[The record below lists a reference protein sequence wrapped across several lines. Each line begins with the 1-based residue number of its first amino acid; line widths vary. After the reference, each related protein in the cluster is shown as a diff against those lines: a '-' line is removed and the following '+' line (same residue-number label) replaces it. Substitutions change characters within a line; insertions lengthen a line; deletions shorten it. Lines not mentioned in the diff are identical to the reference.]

1 MSNTE
6 ITICGIGPGN
16 ADYICPAVLKQ
27 VAKADILIGG
37 SRHLQ
42 IFDQYNK
49 ATDVF
54 TGNMENLKHSI
65 AANSNKHIVVL
76 VSGDAGFY
84 SLRSFIKSEFA
95 DSLINIIPGI
105 SSYQYMYAK
114 LGMGYER
121 AFLASMHGKEVD
133 YIGMIDSHESVFLL
147 TDKKNTPKAIAQNL
161 VDNGL
166 DNVTVHIG
174 NNLSY
179 PDEQIISC
187 TAQQVTEIEHH
198 FDLCSVIIENN

>member
-1 MSNTE
+1 
-6 ITICGIGPGN
+6 
-16 ADYICPAVLKQ
+16 
-27 VAKADILIGG
+27 
-37 SRHLQ
+37 
-42 IFDQYNK
+42 
-49 ATDVF
+49 
-54 TGNMENLKHSI
+54 MENLKHSI

-95 DSLINIIPGI
+95 DACINIIPGI